1 MSDFGEQTRHA
12 LKTSADEPVRN
23 SQPPNWCVVTI
34 FSVGGTGP
42 GTDNAYSSFLRLSD
56 VPLGIRGQHEPAAAG
71 KEFVCVT
78 IAFTLSNLALQ
89 PPEKK

>member
-1 MSDFGEQTRHA
+1 MRSRRRPMNRSGIANHRIGAWSQYLAWAALAQELITRTRRSLH
-12 LKTSADEPVRN
+12 
-23 SQPPNWCVVTI
+23 
-34 FSVGGTGP
+34 
-42 GTDNAYSSFLRLSD
+42 LSD
-56 VPLGIRGQHEPAAAG
+56 VPLVSDVPLSIRAQHEPAAAG